1 MALARP
7 WAAKTMLEWSAVGI
21 YARGSQSLNSQII
34 QSFDAFFKT
43 EKQFG
48 ENLSRTRVKDTLDGS
63 WMYSFRK
70 FGEME
75 AAMQLFGGFMHHQY
89 VDQITSTGKVV
100 PIRYIDAW
108 ELDKDGVLS
117 LKKGINPEWGN
128 KTIYHTVEA
137 TDTLES
143 ISEKYS
149 IPLEELKAKNRIS
162 KNENL
167 IEGSELVIAQSVK
180 FKQFKNKFQ
189 TISRRLY
196 GVYDDFGQAEGN
208 KYFIYRMFYFMRKW
222 TTSLFTNRF
231 GADLSKENRW
241 GRRYDWGLGETSRGY
256 YISGI
261 VSLYK
266 LVKSAGKYYPYMSE
280 EDKIDTKKMISEGI
294 SIFIL
299 SALGGLLFAYDP
311 DDDERWEKIKN
322 RSDAF
327 GTEGFKM
334 NGFITNHMLNLL
346 LQVGAETSAF
356 VPLPGLGLDDYNNF
370 ISVTS
375 TSFGSTL
382 TLYAKIIEDLFNMVV
397 GKNSAYYQ
405 IESGP
410 YSWQKE
416 GQAKIK
422 SHILKTIGIT
432 GRTGDVETLI
442 KNYERYSSK
451 IN

>member
-1 MALARP
+1 M
-7 WAAKTMLEWSAVGI
+7 
-21 YARGSQSLNSQII
+21 
-34 QSFDAFFKT
+34 
-43 EKQFG
+43 
-48 ENLSRTRVKDTLDGS
+48 LDGS

-89 VDQITSTGKVV
+89 VNQVSSNGTVT

-108 ELDKDGVLS
+108 ELDKDGVLT
-117 LKKGINPEWGN
+117 LKPGIDPEWGN
-128 KTIYHTVEA
+128 KTIYHTVE
-137 TDTLES
+137 TGDTLES
-143 ISEKYS
+143 IAKKYS
-149 IPLEELKAKNRIS
+149 VPLEDLKAKNRMS
-162 KNENL
+162 KNEHL
-167 IEGSELVIAQSVK
+167 TEGSELIIAQSAK
-180 FKQFKNKFQ
+180 FKSFKNKFQ

-196 GVYDDFGQAEGN
+196 GAYDDFGQAEGN
-208 KYFIYRMFYFMRKW
+208 KYFIYRMFFFMRKW
-222 TTSLFTNRF
+222 ATTMFTNRF
-231 GADLSKENRW
+231 AADLSKENRW

-261 VSLYK
+261 ASLYK

-280 EDKIDTKKMISEGI
+280 EDKIDTKKMISEGV
-294 SIFIL
+294 SIFLL
-299 SALGGLLFAYDP
+299 STLGSLLFGYDP

-327 GTEGFKM
+327 GTEGFKA
-334 NGFITNHMLNLL
+334 NGWVANHMLNLL

-375 TSFGSTL
+375 TSFKSTL
-382 TLYAKIIEDLFNMVV
+382 TVYAKILEDLFNMAA
-397 GKNSAYYQ
+397 GNDAAYYKL
-405 IESGP
+405 ETGP

-416 GQAKIK
+416 GEAKIK
-422 SHILKTIGIT
+422 AHLLRTLGVT
-432 GRTGDVETLI
+432 GGTGDVETLI

-451 IN
+451 I